1 MSSGL
6 DELERRGRWGR
17 NEPPASRQADPLVAS
32 APKPKPSSK
41 PAPQDRARAGSRAG
55 SKAAQVRRPKSQ
67 SVPEPSSQAPSGHRA
82 VERVVIYLSAEQ
94 TAWIRERQ
102 IEALRAGKRVTTS
115 KLLRDLMDRAMR

>member
-17 NEPPASRQADPLVAS
+17 TDPPAPPQPDPPAPRQPDPPGPPGPAQPS
-32 APKPKPSSK
+32 PKTRSMPRQPRRRASK
-41 PAPQDRARAGSRAG
+41 PAPATSAGG
-55 SKAAQVRRPKSQ
+55 
-67 SVPEPSSQAPSGHRA
+67 
-82 VERVVIYLSAEQ
+82 VERVVIYLSPAQ

-115 KLLRDLMDRAMR
+115 KLIRELMDRAME